1 MYWRKAATKR
11 YYMLSSTIKPR
22 LYVSVAGCVYL
33 GLDSEPPWPQMAMH
47 ASVDLYI
54 IKSGSYHGSG
64 ACLDLSNPDP
74 KFALGLVYFTQK
86 AKSFQDSPSH
96 RILWYMHEAL
106 NIDESKK
113 LITQFS

>member
-1 MYWRKAATKR
+1 
-11 YYMLSSTIKPR
+11 MLRVRELYDGVRIVAKLPQKDTICSVRSTIKPR
-22 LYVSVAGCVYL
+22 LYVSVAGKLCL
-33 GLDSEPPWPQMAMH
+33 FGRAGFREEPPWPQMAMH

-96 RILWYMHEAL
+96 RIL
-106 NIDESKK
+106 
-113 LITQFS
+113 